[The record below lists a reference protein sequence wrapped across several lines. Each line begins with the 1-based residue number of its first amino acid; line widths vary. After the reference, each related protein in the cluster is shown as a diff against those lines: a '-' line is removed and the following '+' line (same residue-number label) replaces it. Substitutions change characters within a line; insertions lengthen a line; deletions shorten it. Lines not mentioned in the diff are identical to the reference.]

1 MGHTIWP
8 ACHAPASRPCDHRGM
23 RVRAVFVVLALAM
36 VLGACGGSAPEASK
50 TATAQPPAAALTAP
64 MVPAR
69 TAGTVAK
76 PPVAGPTT
84 APTAAQ
90 TEQLATAAS
99 ARTTSTTSRPAATT
113 TALPEVPKRTT
124 AAAWKPSSPQPTPS
138 QAAWA
143 LLDAWAANKR
153 ASALE
158 AASPAAVAA
167 LFAHSYPAPGVQ
179 YRGCSSP
186 PGNTASNCVFRDG
199 NDLLSLTV
207 SMFPGGWAVTGAAL
221 ES

>member
-1 MGHTIWP
+1 
-8 ACHAPASRPCDHRGM
+8 M
-23 RVRAVFVVLALAM
+23 RVRAVFVVVVLAM

-50 TATAQPPAAALTAP
+50 TATAQPSAAAATAP
-64 MVPAR
+64 TVPAR
-69 TAGTVAK
+69 TAGTVANA
-76 PPVAGPTT
+76 PLAGPTT
-84 APTAAQ
+84 APAAAQ
-90 TEQLATAAS
+90 TEQLISTAS
-99 ARTTSTTSRPAATT
+99 ARTTPTTSRPAPTT
-113 TALPEVPKRTT
+113 TAPPEVPKRTT
-124 AAAWKPSSPQPTPS
+124 TAAWKPSRPQSTPS
-138 QAAWA
+138 QAAWV

-158 AASPAAVAA
+158 AATPAAVAA

-207 SMFPGGWAVTGAAL
+207 SLFPGGWAVTGAAL

>member
-1 MGHTIWP
+1 
-8 ACHAPASRPCDHRGM
+8 M
-23 RVRAVFVVLALAM
+23 RVRAVFVVLALAI
-36 VLGACGGSAPEASK
+36 VLGACGGSAPQASK
-50 TATAQPPAAALTAP
+50 TATAQPSAAAVTAP

-76 PPVAGPTT
+76 PPLAGPTTAPT

-90 TEQLATAAS
+90 TEQLADTAS
-99 ARTTSTTSRPAATT
+99 ARTTPTTSRSAATA

-167 LFAHSYPAPGVQ
+167 LFAHAYPAPGVQ

-207 SMFPGGWAVTGAAL
+207 NAFPGGWAVTGATL